1 MRLENLLS
9 RRLLQFL
16 AIYEA
21 GNVHRAAQ
29 ALALTQ
35 PAVTMSLKQLE
46 ADTGTVL
53 FERSTRGLAPT
64 SAGDALYAYAC
75 TLRQGAE
82 YALEEIADEAAGN
95 AGLLRIGA
103 GVGWTTTII
112 PGALIELNRQFP
124 RLRLELVTGVADQL
138 ARLFETGRVDLAIG
152 AGANGP
158 ATAPDHCEDFL
169 ADLPMVAVADRESPL
184 SRQPKVTI
192 AELAA
197 ARWAGFYED
206 DAFVHHATHF
216 LAAHGLRPPR
226 IAMRSNSV
234 HALAEF
240 VRGTGMVM
248 IVISSLTERVKAA
261 GLVQLPVEASLWSVP
276 VSLRYR
282 KLAMRS
288 APIRVLAELISA
300 RVREVALHATTTSRT
315 PPT

>member
-1 MRLENLLS
+1 
-9 RRLLQFL
+9 
-16 AIYEA
+16 
-21 GNVHRAAQ
+21 
-29 ALALTQ
+29 
-35 PAVTMSLKQLE
+35 MSLKQLE
-46 ADTGTVL
+46 AETGTVL
-53 FERSTRGLAPT
+53 FERSTRGLTPT

-103 GVGWTTTII
+103 GIGWTTTII
-112 PGALIELNRQFP
+112 PGTLVELNRQFP

-138 ARLFETGRVDLAIG
+138 ARLFETGKVDLVIG
-152 AGANGP
+152 AGANDP
-158 ATAPDHCEDFL
+158 AAAPDHCEDFL
-169 ADLPMVAVADRESPL
+169 AEVPMVAVADRGSPL
-184 SRQPKVTI
+184 AHQPTVTI

-206 DAFVHHATHF
+206 DAFDHHATHF

-240 VRGTGMVM
+240 VRGTGMVL
-248 IVISSLTERVKAA
+248 IVIASLTERVRAA
-261 GLVQLPVEASLWSVP
+261 GLVRIPVEAPLWRIP

-282 KLAMRS
+282 ELAMRN
-288 APIRVLAELISA
+288 APVRTLAELISA
-300 RVREVALHATTTSRT
+300 RVREVALRASSSPHHMRA
-315 PPT
+315 